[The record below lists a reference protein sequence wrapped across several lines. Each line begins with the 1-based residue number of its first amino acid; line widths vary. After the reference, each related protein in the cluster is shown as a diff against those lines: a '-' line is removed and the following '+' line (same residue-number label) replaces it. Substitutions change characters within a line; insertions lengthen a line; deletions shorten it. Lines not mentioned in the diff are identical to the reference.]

1 VTTDDPG
8 TGRPSA
14 HLGDALSALLDGEL
28 GDAEAVAVRAHLATC
43 SMCETELAEIG
54 EARSWLR
61 DLPPVEPPAD
71 FVERVSAGSVP
82 ERSAGSV
89 PERSAGSVPER
100 NAGSVPE
107 RSAGPPASS
116 QDATVTP
123 IGEAPGR
130 RRQWRAGVA
139 AMSACAAVTIVVLGM
154 AAPRDPPASPP
165 LGRFIVA
172 HEAEVGVGDPVS
184 ELATAV
190 VPLGFQR

>member
-8 TGRPSA
+8 TGTPSA

-82 ERSAGSV
+82 ER
-89 PERSAGSVPER
+89 
-100 NAGSVPE
+100 N
-107 RSAGPPASS
+107 AGPPASS

-190 VPLGFQR
+190 VPLGFRR

>member
-1 VTTDDPG
+1 MTTDDPG
-8 TGRPSA
+8 TGTPSA

-28 GDAEAVAVRAHLATC
+28 GDADAVAARAHLATC

-71 FVERVSAGSVP
+71 FVEQLVVTSPSP
-82 ERSAGSV
+82 
-89 PERSAGSVPER
+89 
-100 NAGSVPE
+100 
-107 RSAGPPASS
+107 GP
-116 QDATVTP
+116 DATVTP

-139 AMSACAAVTIVVLGM
+139 AMSACAAVTIIVLGM

-172 HEAEVGVGDPVS
+172 HETEVGVGDPVS